1 MQTRTNSFLKNTR
14 QFLQNN
20 LFYSFSVA
28 KYTDNIIMPATKSPT
43 KTWKNA
49 WRCLR
54 RLPFISKS
62 SMFYANTMIA
72 MRRPIIK
79 YRYAVPWSGNRFYQ
93 VFLNRILAFRDRT
106 EYISAAGSLSVLLE
120 DVHKNKMMKYV
131 QITGVNGSTLT
142 VKEHTYMLLVS
153 NDTVLLHVSCFSAD
167 RQLCRYKTSTA
178 AVSKNG
184 IEKHCLVNNIK
195 ILEKKEI

>member
-1 MQTRTNSFLKNTR
+1 MKMFTASSIYKQEFYVLCKHYDSRAQADHQVPVRCTLKRKPFLSSILESNTC
-14 QFLQNN
+14 
-20 LFYSFSVA
+20 FS
-28 KYTDNIIMPATKSPT
+28 
-43 KTWKNA
+43 W
-49 WRCLR
+49 
-54 RLPFISKS
+54 
-62 SMFYANTMIA
+62 
-72 MRRPIIK
+72 
-79 YRYAVPWSGNRFYQ
+79 Q
-93 VFLNRILAFRDRT
+93 NRIYLCCRKF
-106 EYISAAGSLSVLLE
+106 ICVLLE
-120 DVHKNKMMKYV
+120 DVPVHKNKMMKYV